1 METRG
6 RGSPRCLPQSWWL
19 AGWWRGDER
28 FVPSW
33 PPCPGVTLGH
43 LVALAPGDL
52 LSLSLTCR
60 KRCLRGQCG
69 VGTSS
74 ASCREWGAA
83 GPALPAPRRSSP
95 RPLHGRPRGGR
106 PRVPAAVVPAE
117 VVPTS
122 PPRSS
127 LRPLHGRP
135 RVPSMVVPV
144 VVVPVSLQRWSPGPS
159 GRGLA

>member
-6 RGSPRCLPQSWWL
+6 GGSPRCLPQSWWP

-28 FVPSW
+28 FVSSW

-74 ASCREWGAA
+74 ASCRERGAA

-95 RPLHGRPRGGR
+95 RPLHGH
-106 PRVPAAVVPAE
+106 PRVPSVVIPVVVVPA
-117 VVPTS
+117 S

-127 LRPLHGRP
+127 P
-135 RVPSMVVPV
+135 RRS
-144 VVVPVSLQRWSPGPS
+144 SPCPCSSGPRDPA
-159 GRGLA
+159 GVDWPDH